1 MASAQNEEQLRAWER
16 ARALGNLGV
25 LSNDDD
31 HRHARSNARA
41 VNPDDARVVD
51 ARHHSPPPQPRRT
64 HGTPGSYSSPE
75 TTHNSQQL
83 IEDLSEVIS
92 SPTRADRPV
101 RGEPSSHQVNRQ
113 ILAGIED
120 SFEDIDPPEEHS
132 SLGRQH
138 KRNSDMFDRDG
149 SWVLQQSHESAPD
162 ANLMANIRRAIRTS
176 DNTMHDD
183 MQRSPSNYY
192 EHHPTRQEA
201 AQDMD
206 YDVHYEHQ
214 RQHVGVSIHQTQDQH
229 QHVGVS
235 MEDEASLATQR
246 QHVESQSIRHMH
258 AEQVKEFNTLQR
270 SDLAHHRRNH
280 ILHQPQGTIH
290 EEASL
295 PDRTPQSDSN
305 RVHPSRN
312 ELQLGKP
319 ISKGPTRRPRGD
331 RRFTT

>member
-138 KRNSDMFDRDG
+138 KRNSDMLT
-149 SWVLQQSHESAPD
+149 V
-162 ANLMANIRRAIRTS
+162 
-176 DNTMHDD
+176 
-183 MQRSPSNYY
+183 
-192 EHHPTRQEA
+192 
-201 AQDMD
+201 MD
-206 YDVHYEHQ
+206 LGYCNNHMNQ
-214 RQHVGVSIHQTQDQH
+214 RQTLISWPTFGEPYAPVTTPCMMTCRGHLLITTNTTLITSTNVN
-229 QHVGVS
+229 
-235 MEDEASLATQR
+235 ML
-246 QHVESQSIRHMH
+246 ESQSIRHKTNINM
-258 AEQVKEFNTLQR
+258 
-270 SDLAHHRRNH
+270 
-280 ILHQPQGTIH
+280 
-290 EEASL
+290 
-295 PDRTPQSDSN
+295 
-305 RVHPSRN
+305 
-312 ELQLGKP
+312 LGSQWK
-319 ISKGPTRRPRGD
+319 TRHL
-331 RRFTT
+331 